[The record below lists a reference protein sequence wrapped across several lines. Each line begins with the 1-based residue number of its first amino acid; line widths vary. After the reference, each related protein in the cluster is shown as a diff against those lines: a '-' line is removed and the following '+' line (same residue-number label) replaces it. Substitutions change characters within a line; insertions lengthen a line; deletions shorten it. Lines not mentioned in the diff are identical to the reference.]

1 MLNID
6 EIQNGIVI
14 DHIKAGSS
22 MEIYRYL
29 RLDQLDCCV
38 AIIKNAKSNK
48 YGKKD
53 IIKIEGITEIN
64 TDILGFIDHNITVN
78 VIKDGVIAEKKA
90 IGLPNEIHNVIKC
103 KNPRCITSVE
113 EGIEQVFRLS
123 DRERH
128 LYRCIYCEQEFKR

>member
-1 MLNID
+1 MKID
-6 EIQNGIVI
+6 SIKRGIVI

>member
-64 TDILGFIDHNITVN
+64 TDILGNN
-78 VIKDGVIAEKKA
+78 VSFMLIQ
-90 IGLPNEIHNVIKC
+90 L
-103 KNPRCITSVE
+103 
-113 EGIEQVFRLS
+113 L
-123 DRERH
+123 
-128 LYRCIYCEQEFKR
+128 LYFKPMT

>member
-1 MLNID
+1 
-6 EIQNGIVI
+6 
-14 DHIKAGSS
+14 

>member
-6 EIQNGIVI
+6 SLDYGIVI

>member
-6 EIQNGIVI
+6 SLDSGIVI

-48 YGKKD
+48 YGKRTLSKLRHHRD
-53 IIKIEGITEIN
+53 QHGY
-64 TDILGFIDHNITVN
+64 
-78 VIKDGVIAEKKA
+78 
-90 IGLPNEIHNVIKC
+90 
-103 KNPRCITSVE
+103 
-113 EGIEQVFRLS
+113 FRL
-123 DRERH
+123 
-128 LYRCIYCEQEFKR
+128 YRP

>member
-6 EIQNGIVI
+6 SLDSGIVI
-14 DHIKAGSS
+14 RPHQSGSS

-53 IIKIEGITEIN
+53 IIKIE
-64 TDILGFIDHNITVN
+64 
-78 VIKDGVIAEKKA
+78 AS
-90 IGLPNEIHNVIKC
+90 
-103 KNPRCITSVE
+103 PRSTRI
-113 EGIEQVFRLS
+113 F
-123 DRERH
+123 
-128 LYRCIYCEQEFKR
+128 

>member
-6 EIQNGIVI
+6 SLDSGIVI

-64 TDILGFIDHNITVN
+64 TDILGF
-78 VIKDGVIAEKKA
+78 AEKKA